1 MSFWKYTHVFENEV
15 DISNMEAAEH
25 FSQKGL
31 HDHKFMLGFRI
42 EKPSSP
48 ISNESKDPKFTTSG

>member
-1 MSFWKYTHVFENEV
+1 VFENEV
-15 DISNMEAAEH
+15 DISNMEAAGH